1 MEMKFIPG
9 EMIFKKVS
17 YVIINLHIFLASV
30 YRFKSLKDSWWRE
43 FFL

>member
-1 MEMKFIPG
+1 MEMKSILG
-9 EMIFKKVS
+9 ETILKKVN

-30 YRFKSLKDSWWRE
+30 YRFKSLKDNWWRE